1 MESIGRYCEE
11 AILFLEKMTT
21 IPSLSFE
28 ETRRAE
34 FIVQYLMERSLE
46 PELVGNNI
54 IVRLPDSSD
63 NRPVLMLNSH
73 IDTIKPS
80 ELYTFDPF
88 NPPLENERILGVG
101 SNDAGGSVTSLL
113 HTFLYFAEHKE
124 HLKSLKVEPI
134 LVLTA
139 EEERSGPDGM
149 HRISAEMPDLAEMAI
164 VGEPTGMRAAV
175 AERGLLVID
184 ATAKGV
190 SGHAACNDGE
200 NAILIAL
207 DDISILRNF
216 VFEKISPTMGATRIN
231 VTQINAGTAH
241 NVIPDECSFVVDIR
255 PTDAYTN
262 PEIMEILQ
270 KKLRS
275 TLKARNLTNRSSAT
289 PIGHPLL
296 DAADRCSIEKFISPT
311 TSDWMR
317 LKIPAIKMGPGES
330 SRSHKADEYIL
341 KEEICHAIPTYIKF
355 ITNLK

>member
-1 MESIGRYCEE
+1 MKSIGRYCEE
-11 AILFLEKMTT
+11 ALLFLEKMIS

-28 ETRRAE
+28 EAERAE
-34 FIVQYLMERSLE
+34 FIVQYLRDRSLK
-46 PELVGNNI
+46 PELIGNNI
-54 IVRLPDSSD
+54 IVRLPNST
-63 NRPVLMLNSH
+63 NGRPVLMLNSH

-80 ELYTFDPF
+80 EFYTFNPF
-88 NPPLENERILGVG
+88 NPPKDEERILGVG
-101 SNDAGGSVTSLL
+101 SNDAGGSVTSLI
-113 HTFLYFAEHKE
+113 HTFLYFAEQEGHRDA
-124 HLKSLKVEPI
+124 LKVEPL

-139 EEERSGPDGM
+139 EEERSGPGGM
-149 HRISAEMPDLAEMAI
+149 HRISAELPDLAEMAI

-190 SGHAACNDGE
+190 SGHAARNDGE

-207 DDISILRNF
+207 DDISILRDF
-216 VFEKISPTMGATRIN
+216 VFEKISPTMGTTHLS

-270 KKLRS
+270 KHLRS

-289 PIGHPLL
+289 PPGHPLL
-296 DAADRCSIEKFISPT
+296 DAVERCTIEKYISPT

-317 LKIPAIKMGPGES
+317 LKIPAIKMGPGDS
-330 SRSHKADEYIL
+330 SHSHKADEYIL
-341 KEEICHAIPTYIKF
+341 KEEIRQAIHTYIKF
-355 ITNLK
+355 ITSLK

>member
-11 AILFLEKMTT
+11 AILFLEKMIT

-28 ETRRAE
+28 EAERAE
-34 FIVQYLMERSLE
+34 FIVQYLRERSLE
-46 PELVGNNI
+46 PELLGNNI
-54 IVRLPDSSD
+54 IVRLPHSSKG
-63 NRPVLMLNSH
+63 RPVLMLNSH

-88 NPPLENERILGVG
+88 NPPQEKGRILGVG
-101 SNDAGGSVTSLL
+101 SNDAGGSITSLL

-124 HLKSLKVEPI
+124 HLESLKVEPL

-139 EEERSGPDGM
+139 EEERSGPNGM
-149 HRISAEMPDLAEMAI
+149 SRIGSEMPDLADIAI
-164 VGEPTGMRAAV
+164 VGEPTGMRAAI

-190 SGHAACNDGE
+190 SGHAARNDGE

-216 VFEKISPTMGATRIN
+216 VFEKISPTMGTTHLN

-241 NVIPDECSFVVDIR
+241 NVIPDECSFVMDIR
-255 PTDAYTN
+255 PTDVYTN
-262 PEIMEILQ
+262 PEIIEILQ
-270 KKLRS
+270 KRLRS

-296 DAADRCSIEKFISPT
+296 YAAERCSIETFISPT

-330 SRSHKADEYIL
+330 SRSHKADEFIL
-341 KEEICHAIPTYIKF
+341 KEEIRHAIHTYINF
-355 ITNLK
+355 ITHLK

>member
-11 AILFLEKMTT
+11 AILFLEKMIT

-28 ETRRAE
+28 EADRAT
-34 FIVQYLMERSLE
+34 FIAEYLSKRSLK
-46 PELVGNNI
+46 PQLVGNNI
-54 IVRLPDSSD
+54 IVRLPHSSKG
-63 NRPVLMLNSH
+63 RPVLMLNSH

-88 NPPLENERILGVG
+88 NPPLDKERILGVG

-124 HLKSLKVEPI
+124 KLESLKVE
-134 LVLTA
+134 LVLLLTA

-149 HRISAEMPDLAEMAI
+149 QRISAEIPDLADMAI
-164 VGEPTGMRAAV
+164 VGEPTGMRAAI
-175 AERGLLVID
+175 AERGLLVLD
-184 ATAKGV
+184 AAARGI
-190 SGHAACNDGE
+190 SGHAARNDGE

-216 VFEKISPTMGATRIN
+216 VFEKISPTMGNTHLN
-231 VTQINAGTAH
+231 VTHINAGTAH

-255 PTDAYTN
+255 PTDVYTN

-270 KKLRS
+270 NHLRS

-296 DAADRCSIEKFISPT
+296 KAAESCSMEKFVSPT

-341 KEEICHAIPTYIKF
+341 KDEIRHAIHTYIKF
-355 ITNLK
+355 ITHLK